1 VLLGYIIRNL
11 IARNEDFV
19 FEFLEVRVESEGRA
33 DARPPHDFET
43 RAVDKTQGAA
53 ARHQV
58 RPDRGFVDFPRNP
71 E

>member
-1 VLLGYIIRNL
+1 MPVQSDGLLSGN
-11 IARNEDFV
+11 DFV
-19 FEFLEVRVESEGRA
+19 TEFLEVRVECESRT

-53 ARHQV
+53 ARRQV
-58 RPDRGFVDFPRNP
+58 SPDSGFVDFPRHP